1 MIVHSRGEF
10 MGEYG
15 IPLEPRG
22 FDGHV
27 SISVRY
33 VAE

>member
-10 MGEYG
+10 MEEYG

-22 FDGHV
+22 VGGHV
-27 SISVRY
+27 SSSVRY